1 MNIERKV
8 RLFFVS
14 YGKLLFV
21 CITTI
26 AIFIFTLKSLDNIV
40 KERKEAQLKSLAQN
54 QITEEEK
61 NIIQEQKK
69 QIATEKEYIKKFV
82 EYCNTGK
89 VEEAYN
95 MLSETCKRE
104 KYSNIQNFSEQYINK
119 IFNIK
124 INDYSIQKTNDTYK
138 VTLTQDALVT
148 GKTDSTVQSTYKV
161 EGNLEGIYIIN

>member
-1 MNIERKV
+1 MNIERKI

-21 CITTI
+21 SITTI
-26 AIFIFTLKSLDNIV
+26 AIFIFALKSLDNIV
-40 KERKEAQLKSLAQN
+40 REKKEAKLKSLAQN
-54 QITEEEK
+54 QITEEK
-61 NIIQEQKK
+61 KYIIQEQKK
-69 QIATEKEYIKKFV
+69 QIATEKEYIKKFI
-82 EYCNTGK
+82 EYCNIGK
-89 VEEAYN
+89 VKEAYN

-104 KYSNIQNFSEQYINK
+104 KYSNIQNFREQYINK

-124 INDYSIQKTNDTYK
+124 INDYSIQKADNTYK

-148 GKTDSTVQSTYKV
+148 GKANSTVQSTYKI